1 MWEAQSLQAA
11 GQAPSLVLAT
21 ALREAD
27 AVLVGVGAGMGAA
40 DGFTYV
46 GSRFTAAFPD
56 FIEKYGWLDMFQASV
71 HDFED
76 EAEEWAFFS
85 RFVVLNG
92 LDQPLGSSFVHLRD
106 LLAGLNYHIIT
117 SNADNSFEV
126 AQFPPERVYDAQGK
140 YRLLQCARGCH
151 AKRYPFD
158 RLARQMVDAQE
169 DMRVAEALIPRCPVC
184 GGRMELNRRNHWD
197 WMVED
202 EAFYAARKL
211 YNQFLGAYQH
221 DKLLLLE
228 LGCGFMAPQIIK
240 LPFQNFCRYQ
250 PKSLYLTVNLKNY
263 QRPQAI
269 LKRSI
274 WLPAD
279 IKTLL
284 AKTWEAME
292 HEHDLD

>member
-1 MWEAQSLQAA
+1 MWQAQELHAQGGSPEQ
-11 GQAPSLVLAT
+11 VLKT
-21 ALREAD
+21 ALQEAE

-46 GSRFTAAFPD
+46 GSRFSAAFPD

-71 HDFED
+71 HPFME
-76 EAEEWAFFS
+76 EAEAWAFFS

-92 LDQPLGSSFVHLRD
+92 LDQPLGPSFVRLRD
-106 LLAGLNYHIIT
+106 MLAGLNYHIIT

-126 AQFPPERVYDAQGK
+126 AKFPAERIYDAQGK
-140 YRLLQCARGCH
+140 YRLMQCARGCH

-158 RLARQMVDAQE
+158 DLARAMVEQQE
-169 DMRVAEALIPRCPVC
+169 DMRVPRDLIPNCPVC
-184 GGRMELNRRNHWD
+184 GGPMELNRRNHWD

-202 EAFYAARKL
+202 EAFYTQRKL

-221 DKLLLLE
+221 GKLLLLE

-240 LPFQNFCRYQ
+240 QPFQNFCRYQ

-284 AKTWEAME
+284 ANTWEAMG
-292 HEHDLD
+292 HGHDLN